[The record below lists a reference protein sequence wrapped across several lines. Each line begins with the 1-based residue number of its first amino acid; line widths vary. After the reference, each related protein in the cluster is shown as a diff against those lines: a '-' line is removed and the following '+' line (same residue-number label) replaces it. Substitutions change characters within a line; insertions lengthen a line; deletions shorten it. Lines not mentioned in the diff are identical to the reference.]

1 MTLGIRVRKDRNEN
15 QTLFFFMTPPQ
26 QSAGQDEAE
35 YLLPGDWLSDTHR
48 SGSWRQALR
57 LLWEEHGH
65 RSNRWCSGWRVEWLY
80 GLKSTVGRQTRFPMK
95 QDVFTRDSVNA
106 KKKGGEGHFCYGS
119 RKTGEG
125 KQKSVCGYIWMPECP
140 QLGYLSGVRGTERG
154 YSWTD
159 RSYWVLVVGAQSS

>member
-1 MTLGIRVRKDRNEN
+1 MTLGIRVHKDRNEN

-35 YLLPGDWLSDTHR
+35 YLLPGDWLSDTHW
-48 SGSWRQALR
+48 SGLWRQAWR

-65 RSNRWCSGWRVEWLY
+65 RSNCWCSGWRVERLY

-106 KKKGGEGHFCYGS
+106 KKKGGAFLLWIKENW
-119 RKTGEG
+119 RGEA
-125 KQKSVCGYIWMPECP
+125 KVCLWIHLDAWVPSTW
-140 QLGYLSGVRGTERG
+140 LLSGVRGTERG
-154 YSWTD
+154 YFWTD